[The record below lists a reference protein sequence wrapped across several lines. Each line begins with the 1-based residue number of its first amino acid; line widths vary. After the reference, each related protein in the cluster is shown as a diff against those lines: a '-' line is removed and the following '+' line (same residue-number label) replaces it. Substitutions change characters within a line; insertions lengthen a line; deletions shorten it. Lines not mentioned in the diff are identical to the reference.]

1 MIAPLIAPLI
11 APDGLNYQ
19 VESTITFGLTG
30 RCLPDCTSDC
40 TGWPLI
46 TTLIISQVEHHLWPD
61 LSMLSYQ
68 KAAPLVQSI
77 CRKHGVPYIK
87 HSVFWRLKK
96 TIDIMVGKASM
107 RKFPSKWEVEADL
120 TSADDVAP
128 LHATA
133 H

>member
-1 MIAPLIAPLI
+1 MTP
-11 APDGLNYQ
+11 
-19 VESTITFGLTG
+19 
-30 RCLPDCTSDC
+30 
-40 TGWPLI
+40 
-46 TTLIISQVEHHLWPD
+46 LIISQVEHHLWPD